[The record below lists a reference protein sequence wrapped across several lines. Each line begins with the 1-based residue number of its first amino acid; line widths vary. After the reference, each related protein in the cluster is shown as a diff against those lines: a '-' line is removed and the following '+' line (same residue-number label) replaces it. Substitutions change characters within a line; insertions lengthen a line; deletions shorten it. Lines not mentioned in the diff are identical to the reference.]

1 MTDAETQLYA
11 DLAALGIPF
20 TRMDHPAV
28 FTVAESQELNAQLP
42 GAHTKNLFLK
52 DKKGQYWLVTVRAE
66 LRVNLK
72 MLPAAIG
79 CDRVS
84 FGNADDMQRLL
95 GVSPGSVTALAI
107 RNDTDNLVRLVLD
120 DFLLTADVVNC
131 HPLRN
136 DATLSLAPADL
147 LRAVRHWN
155 HEPIIAAIP
164 ISEPA

>member
-20 TRMDHPAV
+20 TTFEHPAV
-28 FTVAESQELNAQLP
+28 FTVAQSSALNDHLD

-52 DKKGQYWLVTVRAE
+52 DKKGRFWLITVRAE

-84 FGNADDMQRLL
+84 FGNPDDMQRLL
-95 GVSPGSVTALAI
+95 GVSPGSVTALAVL
-107 RNDTDNLVRLVLD
+107 NDTQNLVQIVLD
-120 DFLLTADVVNC
+120 DALLTAEVVNC

-136 DATLSLAPADL
+136 DATISIAPVDL
-147 LRAVRHWN
+147 LRALRHWN
-155 HEPIIAAIP
+155 HEPIIASIP
-164 ISEPA
+164 ILEPE

>member
-20 TRMDHPAV
+20 TTLEHPAV
-28 FTVAESQELNAQLP
+28 FTVAQSSALNGQLE

-52 DKKGQYWLVTVRAE
+52 DKKGQFWLVTVRAD

-84 FGNADDMQRLL
+84 FGNPDDMQRLL
-95 GVSPGSVTALAI
+95 GVSPGSVTALAVV
-107 RNDTDNLVRLVLD
+107 NDTQNLVQIVLD
-120 DFLLTADVVNC
+120 DALLSSEVVNC

-136 DATLSLAPADL
+136 DATLSIAPVDL
-147 LRAVRHWN
+147 VRALRHWN
-155 HEPIIAAIP
+155 HEPIIASIP
-164 ISEPA
+164 ILEPE